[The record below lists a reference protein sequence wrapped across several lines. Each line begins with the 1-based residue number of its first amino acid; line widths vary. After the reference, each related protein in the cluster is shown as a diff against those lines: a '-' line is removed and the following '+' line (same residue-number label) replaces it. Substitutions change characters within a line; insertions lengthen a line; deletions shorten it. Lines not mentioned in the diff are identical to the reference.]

1 MAVLNFA
8 LSDYSSF
15 LRVPL
20 IMAFLRVYWPLL
32 SLIVV
37 PYLYSDALLNLVER
51 WLAETEY
58 SHGIVIPFVSAYI
71 ISERWR
77 AIQTCATSGSVWGVL
92 VMGLA
97 LLLYL
102 AGEVSALFALV
113 QISFVLLL
121 WGAALAF
128 LGWRSTQY
136 LSAPIFILFFA
147 IPLPYFL
154 EVMLTAKLQLLSSQ
168 LGVLFIG
175 WLGMPVFLSGN
186 VIDLGRYQ
194 LEVVEAC
201 SGLRFL
207 YPLMSVGFIGAYF
220 YRAHWLKR
228 ALVFLSTIP
237 ITVLMNSV
245 RIAVTAALVERYG
258 LAAAEGTVH
267 DAEGWVVFAF
277 CLVFLFVE
285 IIVLERLTSRR
296 SLSDI
301 LGLDD
306 VESVPRQNVF
316 CLRSGAVYG
325 AITLLALTATASLVF
340 EQRHGA
346 APPAT
351 HLALFPQALGDWRG
365 EPLPLEARV
374 SNKLKLTDYTMMNF
388 KHPLRIE
395 PINLYVA
402 YYANQRKGE
411 SPHSP
416 RVCMPGGGWVIES
429 FERVTLNGDNVNRAV
444 IVKEG
449 QKQLVYYWFSERGEV
464 VANEYRKKWLLFK
477 AFIQSGRTD
486 GALVRVTIPVVDNR
500 QLAESDQKIQEFI
513 ALIRSPLATFLPG
526 SSSF

>member
-1 MAVLNFA
+1 MAVSHFA
-8 LSDYSSF
+8 LPYLSIIS
-15 LRVPL
+15 RVPL
-20 IMAFLRVYWPLL
+20 IMAFLRAYWPLL
-32 SLIVV
+32 PLLIV
-37 PYLYSDALLNLVER
+37 PYLYSGALLNLVER
-51 WLAETEY
+51 WLRETEY
-58 SHGIVIPFVSAYI
+58 SHGIVIPFISAYI

-77 AIQTCATSGSVWGVL
+77 AIRACATNGSAWGVL
-92 VMGLA
+92 IIVAA

-102 AGEVSALFALV
+102 VGEVSALFAV
-113 QISFVLLL
+113 IQISFVLLL
-121 WGAALAF
+121 WGGALAF

-175 WLGMPVFLSGN
+175 WMGMPVFLSGN

-207 YPLMSVGFIGAYF
+207 YPLMSVGFIAAYF

-228 ALVFLSTIP
+228 GLVFLSTIP
-237 ITVLMNSV
+237 ITVLMNSL

-277 CLVFLFVE
+277 CLAFLCLE
-285 IIVLERLTSRR
+285 IIVLERLTTRR

-301 LGLDD
+301 LG
-306 VESVPRQNVF
+306 VVPEQRQQAF

-325 AITLLALTATASLVF
+325 AITLLALTVTVSWLF
-340 EQRHGA
+340 EQRQGV

-351 HLALFPQALGDWRG
+351 HLALFPQALGDWQG
-365 EPLPLEARV
+365 EPFPLEARV
-374 SNKLKLTDYTMMNF
+374 ANKLKLSDYMMMNF
-388 KHPLRIE
+388 KHPLRVE

-429 FERVTLNGDNVNRAV
+429 FERVILNGDNVNRAV

-449 QKQLVYYWFSERGEV
+449 QKQLVYYWFSERGEI
-464 VANEYRKKWLLFK
+464 VANEYHKKWLLFK
-477 AFIQSGRTD
+477 AFIYSGRTD

-526 SSSF
+526 SNSF